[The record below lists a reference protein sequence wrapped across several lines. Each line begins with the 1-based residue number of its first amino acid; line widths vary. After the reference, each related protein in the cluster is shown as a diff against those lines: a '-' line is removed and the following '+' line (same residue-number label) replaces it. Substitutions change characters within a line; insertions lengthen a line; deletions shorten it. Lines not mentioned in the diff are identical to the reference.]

1 MQVSKEGSDFGSLG
15 IGIIDGCEPVDVRT
29 RSQTQ
34 VPFQERYEFLTTEPS
49 LQPGAK
55 YSHELKADDCVISW
69 LKECHGL
76 MHFLKPNMHLE

>member
-34 VPFQERYEFLTTEPS
+34 VPLQKQYEFLTTGPS

-55 YSHELKADDCVISW
+55 YSLVKADDCVISW
-69 LKECHGL
+69 LSLKECHRL
-76 MHFLKPNMHLE
+76 THF